1 MGKKCVALVL
11 SACILFS
18 VLPVQVLAADIT
30 SEEMEPSISEEQA
43 VSAEESANEGQPEPE
58 SDAAEAADIAKTP
71 DAESEPTQSP
81 EDEPEE
87 VAEPEPTEEDDST
100 QETPTQYATGEEP
113 TDEAFAEPEPSEQD
127 ETLPVQTELP
137 PEEELQE
144 EPEEAREEES
154 VSDEAMMANLT
165 SLPSKIDLYVIS
177 DSYADSLTLP
187 EGYPSSYQC
196 NVSNAKYERLDGY
209 SVEVSSDGTIT
220 PAYDVMYWSGG
231 YGHTWSTG
239 AEGETTTR
247 EYHFGISTLRVTSG
261 SETCTIK
268 VQVHDYAQEYAC
280 QVMDTYYAQRIR
292 SDMSELE
299 KLDVI
304 AAFPAQYN
312 YSVEYSGYVGLIV
325 KGGGDCWA
333 SASAVQYL
341 CQKAGFQSHIRYGA
355 NDGGAGSGHRNVA
368 VQVGGQ
374 IYVVESG
381 YVGSAPR
388 YYNVIPEN
396 TGFFYRV
403 ENGGAK
409 ILQYDGFQP
418 DIVVPERIDGY
429 PVTAIGEL
437 AFYYGER
444 YSKSPVRS
452 ITLPHSL
459 ERLEDFSLES
469 LNSLTEITIPENVSY
484 IGRLPF
490 ADCPNLTA
498 INVDSRNQCFQSQD
512 GVLFDKSMETLIAY
526 PTNGQK
532 KYVVPEGVKTISEYA
547 FAYSRSRGVTALLL
561 PSTLETV
568 GEGAFGDTALKQI
581 YFKGKR
587 PTIGDFALHGLCV
600 AVNYPSGDTSWNGI
614 EDLGSNPYSAD
625 QVVWKT
631 WNIQNTIPVQTLANS
646 SVSVSSQTYSGSAI
660 KPAVKVV
667 LDGRTLV
674 EGTDYTVSYSDNINA
689 GTATM
694 TITGKGNYTGTINK
708 SFTITAIS
716 IDKAEITG
724 ITNQTYTGSALT
736 PAPTVK
742 VNGKTLSSK
751 TDYTVVY
758 SDNTNIGIATITVI
772 GKGNYTGRSSTRFT
786 ITTSS
791 QPGSAL
797 PTQPQ
802 KLSGTLSYS
811 KTYGDPSFRMN
822 ITGLGNAKIHYR
834 TESDSNVSVT
844 DDGTVTIHDVGDAEI
859 IASSE
864 PTEQYYPASVVIAVS
879 VLPKNIGKCRM
890 VFNRVGDIPSDTD
903 DFAPYLTLI
912 DGDTV
917 LAPWE
922 YWFDGASW
930 GDEDGHLEY
939 LDYTVI
945 GVGRYTGIHEFHLTP
960 ISQTP
965 VLKSAVLS
973 GSKVKLTWQQEPGA
987 LGCLIYRKIGSG
999 GYTLVKTISN
1009 ASTTTWTDTL
1019 PSGCS
1024 EAVSY
1029 QIKFYTM
1036 KGNSRV
1042 VSGASAAKTIYWLE
1056 NPIIEKVE
1064 NVNGGL
1070 KLTWGKV
1077 EGAVKYRVYYKTG
1090 SSGWSRL
1097 GDTTATAYTWKGEIR
1112 HKIHFYRPLHFL

>member
-1 MGKKCVALVL
+1 
-11 SACILFS
+11 
-18 VLPVQVLAADIT
+18 
-30 SEEMEPSISEEQA
+30 
-43 VSAEESANEGQPEPE
+43 
-58 SDAAEAADIAKTP
+58 
-71 DAESEPTQSP
+71 
-81 EDEPEE
+81 
-87 VAEPEPTEEDDST
+87 
-100 QETPTQYATGEEP
+100 
-113 TDEAFAEPEPSEQD
+113 
-127 ETLPVQTELP
+127 
-137 PEEELQE
+137 
-144 EPEEAREEES
+144 
-154 VSDEAMMANLT
+154 MMANLT

-239 AEGETTTR
+239 AEGETMTR

-292 SDMSELE
+292 SDMSDSE

-388 YYNVIPEN
+388 YYKVIPEN

-490 ADCPNLTA
+490 AECPNLTA

-547 FAYSRSRGVTALLL
+547 FTYSRSRGVTALLL

-689 GTATM
+689 GTALATVTGIGEYEGTATAAFQIEALSIAYASVYGITNHTYTGSAITQTPTVKVNGKTLTNGTDYTIAYSNNTNAGTATM
-694 TITGKGNYTGTINK
+694 TITGKGNYTGSVTK
-708 SFTITAIS
+708 TFSITAMS
-716 IDKAEITG
+716 VANAEISG
-724 ITNQTYTGSALT
+724 LSNKTYTGSAIT
-736 PAPTVK
+736 QTPTVK
-742 VNGKTLSSK
+742 LNGKTLTSG
-751 TDYTVVY
+751 TDYTL
-758 SDNTNIGIATITVI
+758 SWKNNTNAGTASMTVT
-772 GKGNYTGRSSTRFT
+772 GKGNYGGTIAKTFT
-786 ITTSS
+786 IAKATQNLIVTAPASVIAGKSVNLSVEGKGIISYQSS
-791 QPGSAL
+791 NSEIAAVSDQGVVD
-797 PTQPQ
+797 
-802 KLSGTLSYS
+802 GVSY
-811 KTYGDPSFRMN
+811 
-822 ITGLGNAKIHYR
+822 
-834 TESDSNVSVT
+834 
-844 DDGTVTIHDVGDAEI
+844 GTVTITVTAAGNENYETA
-859 IASSE
+859 
-864 PTEQYYPASVVIAVS
+864 TETVQINVNLATPGVS
-879 VLPKNIGKCRM
+879 KVESINGGVKL
-890 VFNRVGDIPSDTD
+890 
-903 DFAPYLTLI
+903 
-912 DGDTV
+912 
-917 LAPWE
+917 
-922 YWFDGASW
+922 SW
-930 GDEDGHLEY
+930 G
-939 LDYTVI
+939 
-945 GVGRYTGIHEFHLTP
+945 
-960 ISQTP
+960 
-965 VLKSAVLS
+965 
-973 GSKVKLTWQQEPGA
+973 KVAG
-987 LGCLIYRKIGSG
+987 
-999 GYTLVKTISN
+999 
-1009 ASTTTWTDTL
+1009 
-1019 PSGCS
+1019 
-1024 EAVSY
+1024 
-1029 QIKFYTM
+1029 
-1036 KGNSRV
+1036 
-1042 VSGASAAKTIYWLE
+1042 AAKYRIFYKAGNGNWTKAADTTATTYTWKAAKSGTKYAFTVRCVSSDGKTYTSAYNTTGKSITYIAA
-1056 NPIIEKVE
+1056 PVISKVE
-1064 NVNGGL
+1064 NVNGGM
-1070 KLTWGKV
+1070 KVTWGKV
-1077 EGAVKYRVYYKTG
+1077 AGAAKYRIFYKTG
-1090 SSGWSRL
+1090 K
-1097 GDTTATAYTWKGEIR
+1097 GDWRKLADTAATTYTWKAAKNGTAYTFTVRCLSKDGKAYTSGCDTAGKSLTYVAVPALSSVSNNKAKTMTASWKKLGGVTGYQILYSTDKNFKSGNKAVTVKNASAVSQAISGLTKGKTYYVRIR
-1112 HKIHFYRPLHFL
+1112 SYKTVSGKNVFSPWSAAKSVKITK